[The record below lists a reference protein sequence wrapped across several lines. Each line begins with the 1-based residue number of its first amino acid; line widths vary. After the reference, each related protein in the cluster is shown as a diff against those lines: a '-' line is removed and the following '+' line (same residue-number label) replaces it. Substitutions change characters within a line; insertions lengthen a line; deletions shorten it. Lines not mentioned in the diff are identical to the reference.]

1 MSVPMQDEIKT
12 FEDIIRLLQE
22 RPALREQL
30 RQLLLTQELLALP
43 QQVAQLAE
51 AVSRLERQVD
61 RLAQAQERAEERL
74 GRLEERVGGLEER
87 VGHLEGR
94 VDRLEE
100 AVTRLA
106 EAQARTE
113 ARLEE
118 LAAAQAR
125 TEARVESLANA
136 QARTEQ
142 ELRNLAATVAFL
154 VGEVGDLR
162 GWQLEEEVR
171 RRPLRYLRRFIA
183 SPRVLDEEQVMAL
196 AEGLPES
203 DIDSLLDADLVVEG
217 KRDGGPVYAVIEV
230 SRTARVYDVDR
241 AADRADILRQAVKEP
256 VLAAVIGNRARPA
269 AVRRAGERQVWQI
282 IGRQVWAPGERLP
295 DDLVADGPD
304 GDHAP

>member
-87 VGHLEGR
+87 VG
-94 VDRLEE
+94 RLEE
-100 AVTRLA
+100 ALARLA

-113 ARLEE
+113 EALAR

-125 TEARVESLANA
+125 TEERMDRLE
-136 QARTEQ
+136 QAWDE
-142 ELRNLAATVAFL
+142 F
-154 VGEVGDLR
+154 
-162 GWQLEEEVR
+162 
-171 RRPLRYLRRFIA
+171 RRFMDMKITGLGA
-183 SPRVLDEEQVMAL
+183 RWGIFSERAFREAVAHFMAKVGLTTERFVAQDQEGRVLGRPATIEMDILVRDGAIIVAEVKSSISEADVFL
-196 AEGLPES
+196 AERKAQFVSGLLGKPIGDKVVVS
-203 DIDSLLDADLVVEG
+203 PFID
-217 KRDGGPVYAVIEV
+217 P
-230 SRTARVYDVDR
+230 
-241 AADRADILRQAVKEP
+241 
-256 VLAAVIGNRARPA
+256 RARKMA
-269 AVRRAGERQVWQI
+269 RELGWRIFTGT
-282 IGRQVWAPGERLP
+282 GRPR
-295 DDLVADGPD
+295 
-304 GDHAP
+304 

>member
-87 VGHLEGR
+87 VG
-94 VDRLEE
+94 RLEE
-100 AVTRLA
+100 ALARLA
-106 EAQARTE
+106 EAQARTEERVGRLE

-125 TEARVESLANA
+125 TE
-136 QARTEQ
+136 Q
-142 ELRNLAATVAFL
+142 ELATLAQQMQRLARRLDSLDSRFTGDFL
-154 VGEVGDLR
+154 ERRYRDHAYSYFGPILR
-162 GWQLEEEVR
+162 RIRPVSREELWQLLDEAVEAGRLSEHEAQDISRIDVLVRGRTHGGEAAYLAVEVSSTIYPDDVQTVQR
-171 RRPLRYLRRFIA
+171 RRDI
-183 SPRVLDEEQVMAL
+183 L
-196 AEGLPES
+196 ARC
-203 DIDSLLDADLVVEG
+203 LDA
-217 KRDGGPVYAVIEV
+217 
-230 SRTARVYDVDR
+230 
-241 AADRADILRQAVKEP
+241 P
-256 VLAAVIGNRARPA
+256 VLAAVAGETIVAGAEDLARPGLYRVLDGVVVPPGSPA
-269 AVRRAGERQVWQI
+269 PRYAI
-282 IGRQVWAPGERLP
+282 IEAEGTT
-295 DDLVADGPD
+295 
-304 GDHAP
+304 